1 MNKVVS
7 KIESFSRKKG
17 NVYGDV
23 RKSVDDVISYIG
35 NEISF
40 AMPLALGKPILFINE
55 LYRRAK
61 EDPLIKL
68 NIVTALALEK
78 PKGKNEIEKRFINPL
93 ADRVFAGTPEF
104 DYMNDFRAGRLPKN
118 VEVYEFFNKAGGYMH
133 SPEAQR
139 NHLNSNYTHVVRDAI
154 KFGCNVFGELIGC
167 RKINGR
173 MIYSMGCNTDISIEA
188 IEEFNKL
195 RMNGTR
201 IVIVGEVNS
210 QMPFMYGDAVREAD
224 SYDILLQGADFNYP
238 LFGPP
243 KDSVNL
249 RDHAIGLYVST
260 LVKDGGTLQV
270 GIGALGDAIASGLK
284 MRQNEN
290 GEYNR
295 VLTETGIYDRYMD
308 IITDLGGT
316 GKFEQGLYGSS
327 EMFVDAFMQLY
338 KSGVLKR
345 KVYDSIPIMKLVNK
359 GKLPNGRIPSNVIEL
374 LIKDGGMHPHLLSD
388 EFRTL
393 SEHGIFKSGLK
404 FKDGYIIDGK
414 KKVYADFT
422 NPRNISAAKS
432 LVGSE
437 LKNGKII
444 LGAFFIGPRAFYNA
458 LNEMSEEERM
468 QFGMSGVHKVNQL
481 YGEEEL
487 RALQRKDGRFV
498 NAGMIVNA
506 LGAITSDQL
515 EDGRVVSGIGGQYNF
530 VSMAHALPDGRLIM
544 MIRSTRNSG
553 SEVKSNIL
561 YKYGHT
567 SVPKHLRDIVVTEY
581 GIADLRG
588 KPDSKIIEELLKVT
602 DSRFQEDIIREA
614 KLHGKLPKNFTLADE
629 YKNNTPK
636 KIEAMLKP
644 YQANGHFSA
653 FPFGTDFTEEEI
665 IIGAALK
672 RFKMKSKPGII
683 KGILM
688 EIPKGV
694 SEKAEPYLNRM
705 SLSSPSGVKEKI
717 LMKIVMSALRESGA
731 I

>member
-1 MNKVVS
+1 
-7 KIESFSRKKG
+7 
-17 NVYGDV
+17 
-23 RKSVDDVISYIG
+23 
-35 NEISF
+35 
-40 AMPLALGKPILFINE
+40 MPLALGKPILFINE

-61 EDPLIKL
+61 EDPSIRL

-78 PKGKNEIEKRFINPL
+78 PKGKSEIEKRFIDPL
-93 ADRVFAGTPEF
+93 ADRIFAGTPEF
-104 DYMNDFRAGRLPKN
+104 DYMNDFRAGILPKN

-154 KFGCNVFGELIGC
+154 EFGCNVFGELISC
-167 RKINGR
+167 RKESGR

-195 RMNGTR
+195 RDGGTR
-201 IVIVGEVNS
+201 IVIVGEANT

-224 SYDILLQGADFNYP
+224 SYDILLHGPEFNYP

-260 LVKDGGTLQV
+260 LVRDGGTLQV

-290 GEYNR
+290 GEYTR
-295 VLTETGIYDRYMD
+295 VLEETGILGRYSN
-308 IITDLGGT
+308 IISKIGGT
-316 GKFEQGLYGSS
+316 GIFEEGLYGSS

-345 KVYDSIPIMKLVNK
+345 KVYDNIPIMKLVNK
-359 GKLPNGRIPSNVIEL
+359 GMFPGGRIPANVIEL
-374 LIKDGGMHPHLLSD
+374 LIDEGGMHPHMLEN
-388 EFRTL
+388 EFNSL
-393 SEHGIFKSGLK
+393 SEFGVFRKGLK
-404 FKDGYIIDGK
+404 FLDGHIVDGK
-414 KKVYADFT
+414 KRYNADFT
-422 NPRNISAAKS
+422 NPKNLAAAKN
-432 LVGSE
+432 LTGTE

-544 MIRSTRNSG
+544 MIRSTRNSAG
-553 SEVKSNIL
+553 EIKSNIV
-561 YKYGHT
+561 YNYGHT
-567 SVPKHLRDIVVTEY
+567 SIPKHLRDIVVTEY

-588 KPDSKIIEELLKVT
+588 KPDSKIIEELLKIT
-602 DSRFQEDIIREA
+602 DSRFQDDIIREA
-614 KLHGKLPKNFTLADE
+614 KLHGKLSKNFVLADE
-629 YKNNTPK
+629 YRNNTPQ
-636 KIEAMLKP
+636 KIDAMLKP
-644 YQANGHFSA
+644 YQSQGHFTP
-653 FPFGTDFTEEEI
+653 FPFGTDFTDEEI
-665 IIGAALK
+665 RIGASLK
-672 RFKMKSKPGII
+672 RFKMKNKAAII
-683 KGILM
+683 KGLM
-688 EIPKGV
+688 MEFPKPV
-694 SEKAEPYLNRM
+694 TDKAEPYLKRM
-705 SLSSPSGVKEKI
+705 SLDNPSGLKEKI
-717 LMKIVMSALRESGA
+717 MQKIVMSALRDNGV